1 MRKLVLAALLGAVA
15 TALVTGSFAVARG
28 GGDGDNRSFRA
39 PLDGWQEV
47 PSVVTDAEGRFKAR
61 LVDRDTI
68 EFWLRYEDLSSAP
81 AQAHVHIGSHHENGG
96 VSGWLCG
103 PAANTNQ
110 GTCPAE
116 QDDDGEFDGEVHGF
130 IEREDV
136 TGPIAQGIR
145 PGEIEK
151 LIRAMR
157 NDEAYANVHTAMF
170 GNGEI
175 RGDLGRGH
183 EDEH

>member
-15 TALVTGSFAVARG
+15 TALVTGSFAVAG
-28 GGDGDNRSFRA
+28 GGDGDNRRFKA

-47 PSVVTDAEGRFKAR
+47 PSVVTDGEGRFKAR

-68 EFWLRYEDLSSAP
+68 EFWLSYEELMAAP
-81 AQAHVHIGSHHENGG
+81 IQAHIHIGSHHENGG

-110 GTCPAE
+110 GLCPSE
-116 QDDDGEFDGEVHGF
+116 QEDDGFEGELHGF
-130 IEREDV
+130 IERDDV
-136 TGPIAQGIR
+136 TGPTAQGVE
-145 PGEIEK
+145 PGEIED

-157 NDEAYANVHTAMF
+157 NDEAYANVHTSRF
-170 GNGEI
+170 PGGEI

>member
-28 GGDGDNRSFRA
+28 GGDGGNRSFRA
-39 PLDGWQEV
+39 PLDGWQEA
-47 PSVVTDAEGRFKAR
+47 PSIVTEGEGRFKAR
-61 LVDRDTI
+61 LVDDDTI
-68 EFWLRYEDLSSAP
+68 EFWLSYEDLSSAP
-81 AQAHVHIGSHHENGG
+81 SQAHIHIGSHHEAGG

-103 PAANTNQ
+103 APANTNQ
-110 GTCPAE
+110 GTCPSE
-116 QDDDGEFDGEVHGF
+116 QDEDGFEGELHGF
-130 IEREDV
+130 IEAEDV
-136 TGPIAQGIR
+136 TGPANQGVAPR
-145 PGEIEK
+145 EIED

-170 GNGEI
+170 GGGEI

-183 EDEH
+183 EREH